1 MGHERNMF
9 ERISVNSKIAG
20 GKPTV
25 KGTRIPVAT
34 ILELIEDGRTFDQIQ
49 HDYYPGLTRED
60 IQACI
65 EYAKALVEGEQIAF
79 AEETSGITP

>member
-1 MGHERNMF
+1 MF
-9 ERISVNSKIAG
+9 DRISINSKIAG

-25 KGTRIPVAT
+25 KGTRIAIAA
-34 ILELIEDGRTFDQIQ
+34 ILELIEDGLTFDQIQ
-49 HDYYPGLTRED
+49 RDYNPGLTRED

-65 EYAKALVEGEQIAF
+65 EYAKALVEGKQIAF

>member
-1 MGHERNMF
+1 MF
-9 ERISVNSKIAG
+9 DRISISSKIAG

-34 ILELIEDGRTFDQIQ
+34 ILELIEDGLTFDQIQ
-49 HDYYPGLTRED
+49 RDYYPGLTRED

-65 EYAKALVEGEQIAF
+65 EYAKALVEDEQIEF
-79 AEETSGITP
+79 ADESPGMTR

>member
-1 MGHERNMF
+1 MF
-9 ERISVNSKIAG
+9 DRISISPKVAG

-34 ILELIEDGRTFDQIQ
+34 VLELIEDGLTFDQIRR
-49 HDYYPGLTRED
+49 DYYPGLTRED

-65 EYAKALVEGEQIAF
+65 EYAKALVEGEQIEF
-79 AEETSGITP
+79 AEESSGIAT